1 MYTFGNVGIER
12 RRGLLADG
20 SGIKSFRTGW
30 GDRTAGDWRHQ
41 RFHQEIFRKKLT
53 NLTFATIT
61 REMSG
66 TAERQNPL
74 MCLFSPAVPAR
85 AVRPITRPGLRLRVG
100 TVSRGFKITSKVELE
115 T

>member
-30 GDRTAGDWRHQ
+30 GDRTAWDWRHQ
-41 RFHQEIFRKKLT
+41 RFHQEIFREKLT

-61 REMSG
+61 RDVRHSREAKPADVSLQSCRAG
-66 TAERQNPL
+66 PGGKAHNATRTQAPSRNRQP
-74 MCLFSPAVPAR
+74 
-85 AVRPITRPGLRLRVG
+85 RLQNY
-100 TVSRGFKITSKVELE
+100 E
-115 T
+115 